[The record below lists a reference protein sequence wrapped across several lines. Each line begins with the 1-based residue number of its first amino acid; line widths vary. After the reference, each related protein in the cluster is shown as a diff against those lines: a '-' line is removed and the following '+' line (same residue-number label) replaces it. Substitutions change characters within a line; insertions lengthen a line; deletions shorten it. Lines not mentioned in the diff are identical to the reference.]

1 MATPKYP
8 ITIKHG
14 HPLANANTVASIS
27 VGSFVSQSFLIDE
40 AASRSGDP
48 PSLGQLNLNR
58 NPSCGKLDQLDKS
71 FRMKRSTNDSPWE
84 AN

>member
-27 VGSFVSQSFLIDE
+27 VGSFVSQSFLIDG
-40 AASRSGDP
+40 AASRSGAP
-48 PSLGQLNLNR
+48 PVTGTA
-58 NPSCGKLDQLDKS
+58 KLEQEPLL
-71 FRMKRSTNDSPWE
+71 W
-84 AN
+84 